1 VTLLRAPARKG
12 VSLASDPQS
21 VLTVGAVAHRLG
33 VAVPTLRSWDRRYGL
48 RPSAHSAGGHRR
60 YTPDDLER
68 LRRMVALVGDGVPP
82 AAAARVALGE
92 ERRPRPRRHGGGSG
106 AIAVGRAQQAVRGLS
121 REASRLDVDGVH
133 RRVATHFTEHG
144 VAVAWTDLLVPLLQ
158 SLGHAY
164 DRTPERIV
172 PIEHAAS
179 AGILGAL
186 HARPFATERGRIPA
200 MLACAPDEQHSLPL
214 EALRAALAE
223 RKVAARF
230 LGPRLPADTL
240 RDSVVRLQP
249 TTVVVWAHSA
259 ALARRVP
266 LAEVAESCSR
276 LLVAGPGWSNV
287 RAARGYDQPSSLDE
301 AVDEVLGTAVPTTRP

>member
-1 VTLLRAPARKG
+1 MTLLRAQVEEG

-92 ERRPRPRRHGGGSG
+92 EMTPRPRRHGGGSG
-106 AIAVGRAQQAVRGLS
+106 SVAVGRVHQAVRGLS
-121 REASRLDVDGVH
+121 REASRLDVDGVR
-133 RRVATHFTEHG
+133 RRVAAQFTEHG
-144 VAVAWTDLLVPLLQ
+144 VTATWSDLLVPLLQ
-158 SLGHAY
+158 SLGEAY

-172 PIEHAAS
+172 PVEHAAS

-186 HARPFATERGRIPA
+186 HARPFAAERGRLPA

-240 RDSVVRLQP
+240 RDSAARLRP
-249 TTVVVWAHSA
+249 STVVVWAHSP

-266 LAEVAESCSR
+266 LAEVAEHCSR
-276 LLVAGPGWSNV
+276 LLVAGPGWSKV
-287 RAARGYDQPSSLDE
+287 RAARAYDAPSSLDE
-301 AVDEVLGTAVPTTRP
+301 AVDEVMGRTGPGP

>member
-1 VTLLRAPARKG
+1 
-12 VSLASDPQS
+12 LATDPQS

-33 VAVPTLRSWDRRYGL
+33 VAVATLRSWDRRYGL

-92 ERRPRPRRHGGGSG
+92 DRRPRPRRHGGGSG
-106 AIAVGRAQQAVRGLS
+106 SVAVGRVDQTVRGLS
-121 REASRLDVDGVH
+121 REASRLDVDGVR
-133 RRVATHFTEHG
+133 RRVATLFTEHG
-144 VAVAWTDLLVPLLQ
+144 VAATWTQLLVPLLR
-158 SLGHAY
+158 SLGQAY

-172 PIEHAAS
+172 PVEHAAS
-179 AGILGAL
+179 AGIIAAL
-186 HARPFATERGRIPA
+186 HARPFATERGRLPA
-200 MLACAPDEQHSLPL
+200 MLACAPDEQHSLAL

-230 LGPRLPADTL
+230 LGPRLPAETL
-240 RDSVVRLQP
+240 RDSTAKLQP
-249 TTVVVWAHSA
+249 RTVVVWAQSA

-266 LAEVAESCSR
+266 LAEVAEHCS
-276 LLVAGPGWSNV
+276 LLLLAGPGWSKL
-287 RAARGYDQPSSLDE
+287 RAARAYGQPASLDE
-301 AVDEVLGTAVPTTRP
+301 AVEEVMGSGH

>member
-1 VTLLRAPARKG
+1 VAITGRG
-12 VSLASDPQS
+12 EVVSLASDPQS

-48 RPSAHSAGGHRR
+48 RPSAHSVGGHRR

-68 LRRMVALVGDGVPP
+68 LRRMVTLVGDGVPP

-92 ERRPRPRRHGGGSG
+92 DRTPRPRRHGGGSG
-106 AIAVGRAQQAVRGLS
+106 AVAVGRVHQAVRGLS
-121 REASRLDVDGVH
+121 REASRLDVDGVR

-144 VAVAWTDLLVPLLQ
+144 VAATWSDLLVPLLQ
-158 SLGHAY
+158 SLGEAY

-172 PIEHAAS
+172 PVEHAAS

-186 HARPFATERGRIPA
+186 HARPFATERGRLPA

-240 RDSVVRLQP
+240 RDSAARLQP

-266 LAEVAESCSR
+266 LAEVAEHCSR
-276 LLVAGPGWSNV
+276 LLVAGPGWSKV
-287 RAARGYDQPSSLDE
+287 RAARAYDRPTSLDE
-301 AVDEVLGTAVPTTRP
+301 AVDEVMDGVAPAPGP